1 VSEGGDGRGRRA
13 FLAGVAGLL
22 GGLASAAIPRGAGV
36 AAAMGRTPLGGRFT
50 LHLPWSTSS
59 IDPHELRDPA
69 AALFAGAIAD
79 SVYGVDGAGN
89 VYPTLAAG
97 APAREG
103 AAALVR
109 LREGLRTA
117 RGAALD
123 AQDLLFSVDRAR
135 ARGGAAALADVPRPK
150 AHPTDKLAAIF
161 PGADPARLA
170 RALSSPLVALLPRSF
185 KASAP
190 DGTGPFKAETGA
202 KRMTLTRNVNAARGA
217 AFLDAVEVVRADD
230 LTTSLREFEAERDDV
245 GWLGAG
251 LHSSR
256 KGSVRFEHGVAAW
269 VVLVT
274 GAEAGAYGQPG
285 VAQQL
290 ADALPPERLAHLA
303 LGALPAARG
312 DAAWG
317 GPPAELL
324 VDEAAPHLVEV
335 AQAVAPILSRPG
347 HEVTATPV
355 ARAELARRRAR
366 GAALAIDLVRPVGP
380 GPLGALLGLATAE
393 ERARGVELARHPPRL
408 GAGTPIRS
416 LTTTL
421 AVGVIG
427 ELRVAGALMPE
438 LALARAAEGGWDLG
452 ASYRR
457 SARR

>member
-1 VSEGGDGRGRRA
+1 
-13 FLAGVAGLL
+13 
-22 GGLASAAIPRGAGV
+22 
-36 AAAMGRTPLGGRFT
+36 
-50 LHLPWSTSS
+50 
-59 IDPHELRDPA
+59 
-69 AALFAGAIAD
+69 
-79 SVYGVDGAGN
+79 
-89 VYPTLAAG
+89 
-97 APAREG
+97 
-103 AAALVR
+103 
-109 LREGLRTA
+109 
-117 RGAALD
+117 
-123 AQDLLFSVDRAR
+123 
-135 ARGGAAALADVPRPK
+135 
-150 AHPTDKLAAIF
+150 
-161 PGADPARLA
+161 
-170 RALSSPLVALLPRSF
+170 
-185 KASAP
+185 
-190 DGTGPFKAETGA
+190 
-202 KRMTLTRNVNAARGA
+202 
-217 AFLDAVEVVRADD
+217 
-230 LTTSLREFEAERDDV
+230 
-245 GWLGAG
+245 
-251 LHSSR
+251 
-256 KGSVRFEHGVAAW
+256 

-303 LGALPAARG
+303 LG
-312 DAAWG
+312 
-317 GPPAELL
+317 
-324 VDEAAPHLVEV
+324 APHLVEV